1 MPMIARPLAGA
12 ARRGRWPQKPA
23 ALLALCTSVLS
34 LSACAARSARA
45 PGPVGPAAAE
55 AALAADPAI
64 AAALSGL
71 LPAER
76 AVALAVLRG
85 RAEHDAADVAR
96 LAASGHSAA
105 DIIAAL
111 TAPAAAGDRP
121 AAPPGGD
128 RGPPP
133 PPAEYQPV
141 EVAAWSPVRGP
152 AQAKVTLVVFSD
164 FQCPFC
170 ARVVPTYRRLQE
182 TFGNDL
188 RIVWRNQP
196 LPFHQNAMPAAEAA
210 MAAGA
215 QGKFWQMH
223 DRLFDDPS
231 HLSTDELRKTAE
243 AIGLDL
249 KRYDDDLAAHRYQPQ
264 VEGDIQQAAR
274 FGVSGTPTS
283 FINGRKI
290 AGAYPFA
297 TFAAIITEEI
307 ARADALLKGGVAPE
321 QLYAALLAHNPPPPP
336 PEAPP
341 TEDEHAVVALDLP
354 ADAPSRGPRGAPVTL
369 VEFSDFQ
376 CPYCARAQKAVAAVE
391 EKYRGRLR
399 RVFMHVPL
407 PFHDKAQLAAEAAV
421 AAGAQGKFWAMHDLL
436 FDNQGALDRAD
447 LDGYARQAGL
457 DAGRFAA
464 ALDHHTYAARV
475 AADLKQAEQV
485 GVDGTPT
492 FFVNGIK
499 LVGAQPAERFEALI
513 DEALKAAP
521 ARPAARKPRKH

>member
-1 MPMIARPLAGA
+1 MIVRPPAAA
-12 ARRGRWPQKPA
+12 ARRGRPPRRPGA
-23 ALLALCTSVLS
+23 RLVLCIGVLS
-34 LSACAARSARA
+34 LAACAARTARG

-55 AALAADPAI
+55 AALAADPSI
-64 AAALSGL
+64 DKALAGL
-71 LPAER
+71 KPAER

-85 RAEHDAADVAR
+85 RAERDAAGVAR
-96 LAASGHSAA
+96 LAAAGKSASDILAALPAA
-105 DIIAAL
+105 DAAARPTA
-111 TAPAAAGDRP
+111 TAPSDE
-121 AAPPGGD
+121 

-164 FQCPFC
+164 FQCPYC

-182 TFGNDL
+182 AFASDL

-196 LPFHQNAMPAAEAA
+196 LPFHPSAMPAAEAA

-223 DRLFDDPS
+223 DRLFEDPAHLGADD
-231 HLSTDELRKTAE
+231 LRKSAE

-249 KRYDDDLAAHRYQPQ
+249 KRYDDDLATHRYQPQ
-264 VEGDIQQAAR
+264 IEGDIQQAAR
-274 FGVSGTPTS
+274 FGVNGTPTS
-283 FINGRKI
+283 FINGRKV

-307 ARADALLKGGVAPE
+307 ARADALLKGGVPPD
-321 QLYAALLAHNPPPPP
+321 QLYAALLAQNPPPPP
-336 PEAPP
+336 PEAAPAD
-341 TEDEHAVVALDLP
+341 DEHTVVALDLP
-354 ADAPSRGPRGAPVTL
+354 ADAPARGPRGAPITL

-376 CPYCARAQKAVAAVE
+376 CPYCGRAQKALAAVE

-421 AAGAQGKFWAMHDLL
+421 AANAQGKFWAMHDLL

-457 DAGRFAA
+457 DARRFAA
-464 ALDHHTYAARV
+464 ALDKHTYAARV

-513 DEALKAAP
+513 DELLKAAP
-521 ARPAARKPRKH
+521 AAPAARKPRKR